1 MSSRMRYKLWS
12 FTRGFFR
19 TIPKI
24 PRYVY
29 YTILALSLIV
39 AVDVGRYFFI
49 PDIKVLARNTP
60 SKTAFMKH
68 TEKRWERTGK
78 RKKITWKSVPLSR
91 ISRYAVA
98 AVVIAEDDK
107 FWDHEGFDL
116 VAMRKALGHDII
128 EGRMKFGG
136 STITQQLSKNL
147 YLSPS
152 KNPLRKLKEVVLAWR
167 IERAL
172 SKRRILEIYLNVI
185 EWGDGVYGIE
195 AASRRYYGKTSSR
208 LSPMEA
214 AMLASV
220 IPSPRRYDPTN
231 PGRYLKRRSGQIY
244 YTMKKRG
251 VLSGK

>member
-1 MSSRMRYKLWS
+1 LTTRFRYRLWS
-12 FTRGFFR
+12 FARGFFR

-24 PRYVY
+24 PRYIY
-29 YTILALSLIV
+29 YIIMALMIFV
-39 AVDVGRYFFI
+39 AADVGRYLFF
-49 PDIKVLARNTP
+49 PDIKGLVNEIP
-60 SKTAFMKH
+60 SKTAFMEH
-68 TEKRWERTGK
+68 AEKRWDREGK
-78 RKKITWKSVPLSR
+78 RKKITWKWVPLSR

-116 VAMRKALGHDII
+116 EAMRKALGHDII
-128 EGRMKFGG
+128 EGRVKFGG

-167 IERAL
+167 LERAL

-195 AASRRYYGKTSSR
+195 AASRRYYGKTSSM

-231 PGRYLKRRSGQIY
+231 PGKYLKRRSGQIY

-251 VLSGK
+251 VLSGN